1 MSRGVGAFGA
11 PDVPGGAVCGEDG
24 NAGGIAESNEVQV
37 VDEVE
42 EREHQEMRGND
53 LKVVFSPLNLAVDR
67 VRKRESVYFA
77 DLGVGSNL
85 TH

>member
-1 MSRGVGAFGA
+1 MGVGAFGT
-11 PDVPGGAVCGEDG
+11 PDVRGGRACDEDG
-24 NAGGIAESNEVQV
+24 HAGDIGESNEADV
-37 VDEVE
+37 VDDAE

-53 LKVVFSPLNLAVDR
+53 LKVVFSPLNLVVDR